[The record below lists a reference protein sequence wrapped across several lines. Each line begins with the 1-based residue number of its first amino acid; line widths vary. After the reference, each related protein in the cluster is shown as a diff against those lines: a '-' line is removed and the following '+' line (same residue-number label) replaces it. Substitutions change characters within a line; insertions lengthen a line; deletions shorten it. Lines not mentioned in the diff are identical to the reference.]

1 MVRGDN
7 HHSDYVMVINCDE
20 QNSPHLAVVN
30 QAEPQPQ
37 TTVLVVV
44 SSPELVVSS
53 L

>member
-7 HHSDYVMVINCDE
+7 HHHVMLAKGDE
-20 QNSPHLAVVN
+20 ENSPHLALVT